1 MIWSCIGLLSL
12 RIIATC
18 SARFSLSLSHLIE
31 IASTAGRGHTGFWN
45 EQGFENLSLKLD
57 KGYAIID
64 RGKEGWKLLREIYIL
79 KVSDTLKNVL
89 NVS

>member
-1 MIWSCIGLLSL
+1 M
-12 RIIATC
+12 ATY

-57 KGYAIID
+57 KGYVIID
-64 RGKEGWKLLREIYIL
+64 RGRREGGEGEYCFVKFTSL
-79 KVSDTLKNVL
+79 KFQTH
-89 NVS
+89 